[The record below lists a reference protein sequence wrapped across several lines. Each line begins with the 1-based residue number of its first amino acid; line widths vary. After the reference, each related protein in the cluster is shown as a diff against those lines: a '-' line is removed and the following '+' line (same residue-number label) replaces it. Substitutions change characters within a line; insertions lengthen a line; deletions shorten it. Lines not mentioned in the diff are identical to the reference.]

1 LSRTRSAPKN
11 TFTRAP
17 SLDWTRAPEKPND
30 YIKSGKVEKWKKC
43 KKGTAGEA
51 YASVISVKAKARQ
64 FFLSVVILIVALSAL
79 QIREFGFGVR
89 NSWILRAWHC
99 RLFTQVVEL
108 AAT

>member
-1 LSRTRSAPKN
+1 VEEVQEGQGWRSLRFRN
-11 TFTRAP
+11 FC
-17 SLDWTRAPEKPND
+17 E
-30 YIKSGKVEKWKKC
+30 
-43 KKGTAGEA
+43 GE
-51 YASVISVKAKARQ
+51 ARQ
-64 FFLSVVILIVALSAL
+64 FFLTVVILIVALSAL